1 VRISH
6 GSVRF
11 IGHFL
16 LYTEDTINKEV
27 FEMKGT
33 LLGGMVFLSVGF
45 GLVEGV
51 VNLLLGALG
60 A

>member
-1 VRISH
+1 
-6 GSVRF
+6 
-11 IGHFL
+11 
-16 LYTEDTINKEV
+16 
-27 FEMKGT
+27 MKGT